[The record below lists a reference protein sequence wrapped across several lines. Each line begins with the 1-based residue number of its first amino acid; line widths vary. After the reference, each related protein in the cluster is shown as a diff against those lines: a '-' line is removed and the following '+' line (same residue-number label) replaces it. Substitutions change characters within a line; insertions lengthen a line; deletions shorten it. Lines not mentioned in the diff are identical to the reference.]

1 MKLTQRT
8 LSTGL
13 TPTDLIHIVK
23 PNDLSQS
30 PQGSSY
36 KSTVQQF
43 LNVVGDVMFEPG
55 SVSNSLKD
63 KRSAVSSGNSGQ
75 VIGFASENTGDEGQ
89 AVGFFS
95 FNTGIQGQS
104 FGWASSNSGYGG
116 QAIGFISA
124 NAAQQGQSIGGNCTN
139 LGIAG
144 QAIGQLAYN
153 RIERSTNISGPIFIR
168 KSESNTTNFSPPLTT
183 LLPYQLLSGSEV
195 IIISNTFN
203 ATTLTGETIS
213 FPTNVKMFVDEV
225 GFIATSANTVTV
237 QPSIS
242 YGVSGNTDLL
252 LTGTS
257 TTGISSNGDRDR
269 QTTLLTSNGL
279 TSLSFEVT
287 SIATATTLIGRC
299 YFRGFIVE
307 NQ

>member
-23 PNDLSQS
+23 PNDLTQS

-55 SVSNSLKD
+55 SSPNSLKD

-89 AVGFFS
+89 S
-95 FNTGIQGQS
+95 I
-104 FGWASSNSGYGG
+104 GWASSNSGYGG
-116 QAIGFISA
+116 QSIGFISA
-124 NAAQQGQSIGGNCTN
+124 NGGQQGQSIGGNCTN

-168 KSESNTTNFSPPLTT
+168 KSESNTTNFSPPITT

-203 ATTLTGETIS
+203 ANTLTGETIS

-269 QTTLLTSNGL
+269 QITLLTSNGV

-287 SIATATTLIGRC
+287 STATATTLVGRC
-299 YFRGFIVE
+299 YFKGFIVE